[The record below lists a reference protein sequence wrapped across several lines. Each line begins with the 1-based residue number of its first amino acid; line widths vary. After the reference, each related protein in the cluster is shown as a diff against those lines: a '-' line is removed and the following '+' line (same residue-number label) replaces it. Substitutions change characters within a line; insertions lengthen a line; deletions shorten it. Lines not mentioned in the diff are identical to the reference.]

1 MSFSTT
7 AIRLASFPS
16 GFCESSTGATTPTG
30 ASFSTRRCG
39 AGVLALA
46 VKLWSSI
53 VSRSLP
59 DHEGFRSEACC
70 DDMSLVTKPA
80 VARCVNVA
88 AAKWIYENRMKE
100 LIKSNDAVLL
110 SFIEALLKEA
120 TIPYQI
126 ADQHMSIIEG
136 SLGVLPRRV
145 LIHDEDYDAARRILA
160 GAEIDLPAPYG
171 K

>member
-1 MSFSTT
+1 
-7 AIRLASFPS
+7 
-16 GFCESSTGATTPTG
+16 
-30 ASFSTRRCG
+30 
-39 AGVLALA
+39 
-46 VKLWSSI
+46 
-53 VSRSLP
+53 
-59 DHEGFRSEACC
+59 
-70 DDMSLVTKPA
+70 MSLVTKPA

-88 AAKWIYENRMKE
+88 AAKWVYENRMKE

-145 LIHDEDYDAARRILA
+145 MIHNEDYDAARRILTA
-160 GAEIDLPAPYG
+160 AEIDLPAPHG